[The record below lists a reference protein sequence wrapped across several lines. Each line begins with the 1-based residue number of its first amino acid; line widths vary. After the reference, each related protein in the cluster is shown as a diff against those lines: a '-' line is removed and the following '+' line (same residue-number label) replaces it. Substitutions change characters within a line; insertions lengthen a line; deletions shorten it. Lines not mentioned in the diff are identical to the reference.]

1 MLGAFD
7 LKDNAS
13 MNSEIIHIFKFK
25 RKKGLCHYYY
35 LKSNFGRIK
44 MDLERKKYFK

>member
-13 MNSEIIHIFKFK
+13 MNTKIIHVFKFT
-25 RKKGLCHYYY
+25 KKDLCHYYY
-35 LKSNFGRIK
+35 LKTNF
-44 MDLERKKYFK
+44 

>member
-13 MNSEIIHIFKFK
+13 MNTEIIYIFKFK
-25 RKKGLCHYYY
+25 KKVYAIIIIWKVIYEES
-35 LKSNFGRIK
+35 KWI
-44 MDLERKKYFK
+44 

>member
-13 MNSEIIHIFKFK
+13 MNTEIIYIFKFK
-25 RKKGLCHYYY
+25 KRFMPLLLFEK
-35 LKSNFGRIK
+35 
-44 MDLERKKYFK
+44 